1 MRDVPLTLSVEKVA
15 STVTVTTAAPLID
28 TSDSRFEQ
36 TLDTQ
41 ALADLPL
48 PGRNAT
54 NVITIAPGVT
64 GTGGQNSPGSSTS
77 TNFAPENWVNAS
89 ASGQGATGNQYIVDG
104 MDVTSTIRPGVLN
117 LTPNSDVLQEVSVQI
132 NTYSVDY
139 GRAASIQTAMTTKSG
154 TNQFH
159 GLASEY
165 YQYQNLAARGE
176 FGVPQPTPVNPY
188 HVNNMSFAVGGPVI
202 PHKEFFFFVGYEP
215 YLSLASNGTSLDGF
229 EDPAFVTFAAGAAPS
244 SPEVALMQKYPVK
257 GMVNTKVAATATFPF
272 LALRLFSTPA
282 TSTVQAITTRS
293 STTSAS
299 TSTSTRI
306 VSTGNSSATPS
317 TTGDR
322 RLAHRSTPPANTS
335 PSLSKAM
342 RPTPSLRPH

>member
-1 MRDVPLTLSVEKVA
+1 MKQTTKRSIQALTLFLLLATANCYAQFTGGLQGTVQDQKGAIVPQAKVALTNVDTGVTQMAVSNATGVYRFVSLAPGNYTVSSSVQGFAPASVSFNLATDEERDVPLTLSIEKAA

-36 TLDTQ
+36 TLDTE
-41 ALADLPL
+41 ALTDLPL

-139 GRAASIQTAMTTKSG
+139 GRAAAIQTAMTTKSG

-176 FGVPQPTPVNPY
+176 FGVPQPTAVNPY
-188 HVNNMSFAVGGPVI
+188 HVNNKIGR
-202 PHKEFFFFVGYEP
+202 
-215 YLSLASNGTSLDGF
+215 ASCR
-229 EDPAFVTFAAGAAPS
+229 ERV
-244 SPEVALMQKYPVK
+244 
-257 GMVNTKVAATATFPF
+257 
-272 LALRLFSTPA
+272 
-282 TSTVQAITTRS
+282 
-293 STTSAS
+293 
-299 TSTSTRI
+299 
-306 VSTGNSSATPS
+306 
-317 TTGDR
+317 
-322 RLAHRSTPPANTS
+322 
-335 PSLSKAM
+335 
-342 RPTPSLRPH
+342 

>member
-1 MRDVPLTLSVEKVA
+1 MCIRDSVDTAVTQTAFSNVSGVYRFDSLAPGNYTVSTTVQGFSTASVSFNLATDQTRDVPLTLTVEKVA
-15 STVTVTTAAPLID
+15 STVTVSTEAPLID

-41 ALADLPL
+41 ALTDLPL

-139 GRAASIQTAMTTKSG
+139 GRAAAIQTAMTTKSG
-154 TNQFH
+154 TNPVSYTH
-159 GLASEY
+159 LGMPC
-165 YQYQNLAARGE
+165 AR
-176 FGVPQPTPVNPY
+176 
-188 HVNNMSFAVGGPVI
+188 A
-202 PHKEFFFFVGYEP
+202 
-215 YLSLASNGTSLDGF
+215 
-229 EDPAFVTFAAGAAPS
+229 
-244 SPEVALMQKYPVK
+244 
-257 GMVNTKVAATATFPF
+257 
-272 LALRLFSTPA
+272 R
-282 TSTVQAITTRS
+282 R
-293 STTSAS
+293 
-299 TSTSTRI
+299 
-306 VSTGNSSATPS
+306 TGIIR
-317 TTGDR
+317 DR
-322 RLAHRSTPPANTS
+322 A
-335 PSLSKAM
+335 
-342 RPTPSLRPH
+342 